1 MDRRQLRWAVPGAV
15 VAAVAVAIAVPS
27 LATADQPRDLPD
39 LDANELLTAV
49 ASAEPVPMS
58 GTAVYTARLGLPA
71 IPAEMTNGADPLNLL
86 AGSSTIRVWTDGQD
100 RSRTSLLGATSE
112 YSVVTDGAEAWSY
125 ASSTDVVTH
134 VTLDADSQQQLAQAQ
149 SDREAAA
156 AAGDVPTPAELVSQL
171 LEQSADDA
179 TVSVAEPVLV
189 AGRSA
194 YSLVITPTTDGTLVD
209 HIQVAVDGE
218 TYTPLGAQV
227 WSTQDSTAP
236 ALELTYTD
244 VSFTAPSDASLSFS
258 TPSGATVDEK
268 VVDLSDHL
276 ADADGTTVPTDGDWK
291 DALPDGVTV
300 TGEGFATVVERSD
313 VDVEGL
319 LAGDP
324 AAVQDQL
331 DNSGFGPE
339 GELFDDFDRPDGLD
353 ATALYDQLTTPVD
366 GGRILTSA
374 LVSVLVTD
382 DGRVLVGAV
391 PADDLLAIA
400 GLD

>member
-1 MDRRQLRWAVPGAV
+1 MDRRHLRWAVPGAV

-27 LATADQPRDLPD
+27 LASADQPRDLPD
-39 LDANELLTAV
+39 LDATELLTAV
-49 ASAEPVPMS
+49 AGAEAVPMS
-58 GTAVYTARLGLPA
+58 GTAVYTARLGLPE
-71 IPAEMTNGADPLNLL
+71 IPSEMTKGADPLNLL

-134 VTLDADSQQQLAQAQ
+134 VTLDADSQEQLAQAQ
-149 SDREAAA
+149 SDRDAAS
-156 AAGDVPTPAELVSQL
+156 AAGDVPTPAELASEL
-171 LEQSADDA
+171 LAKSADDA
-179 TVSVAEPVLV
+179 DVTVGEPVEV

-194 YSLVITPTTDGTLVD
+194 YQLVITPTTDDTLVD
-209 HIQVAVDGE
+209 RVEIAVDGE
-218 TYTPLGAQV
+218 TYTPLAVQV

-244 VSFTAPSDASLSFS
+244 VSFSAPSDAALSFS
-258 TPSGATVDEK
+258 TPAGATVEEK

-276 ADADGTTVPTDGDWK
+276 AQAEAAAPDGDAR
-291 DALPDGVTV
+291 DALPEGVTV
-300 TGEGFATVVERSD
+300 TGDGFATVVEQSD
-313 VDVEGL
+313 VDVAGL

-331 DNSGFGPE
+331 DGSGFGPQ

-353 ATALYDQLTTPVD
+353 ATALYEQLTTPVD

-391 PADDLLAIA
+391 PAEDLLAIA
-400 GLD
+400 GLS